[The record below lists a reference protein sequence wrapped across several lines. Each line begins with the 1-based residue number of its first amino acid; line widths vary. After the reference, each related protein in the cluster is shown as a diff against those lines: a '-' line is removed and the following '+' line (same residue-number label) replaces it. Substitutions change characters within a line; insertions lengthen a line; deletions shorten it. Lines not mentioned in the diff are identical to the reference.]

1 MKKNSG
7 TNNKHMTIHFTYDKA
22 KVMQGLRY
30 HFITRPELRLMI
42 IVVNVFALLSATLF
56 YFKIVTALAFFIGSL
71 LWFMLMIS
79 VWFLLPEII
88 YRRTSTFKDH
98 FEMSFEETG
107 FSLGNERGSRN
118 WPWQV
123 LTTFLESPH
132 FFYLYFDS
140 RTFFLVPKSGCRSTD
155 EVFELRQLLKEK
167 IKKK

>member
-1 MKKNSG
+1 
-7 TNNKHMTIHFTYDKA
+7 MTIHFTYEKS

-56 YFKIVTALAFFIGSL
+56 YFKIVTALAFFLGSV

-118 WPWQV
+118 WSWKV
-123 LTTFLESPH
+123 LTAFLESPH

-140 RTFFLVPKSGCRSTD
+140 RTFFLVPKSGFRSSD

-167 IKKK
+167 VKKR

>member
-1 MKKNSG
+1 
-7 TNNKHMTIHFTYDKA
+7 MTIHFSYEKS

-71 LWFMLMIS
+71 LWFRLMIS

-118 WPWQV
+118 WPWNV
-123 LTTFLESPH
+123 LTAFLESPH

-140 RTFFLVPKSGCRSTD
+140 RTFFLVTKSRCRSTD

>member
-1 MKKNSG
+1 
-7 TNNKHMTIHFTYDKA
+7 MTIHFAYEKS

-71 LWFMLMIS
+71 LWFLLMIS

-107 FSLGNERGSRN
+107 FPELAMECINRIFGKPS
-118 WPWQV
+118 
-123 LTTFLESPH
+123 
-132 FFYLYFDS
+132 
-140 RTFFLVPKSGCRSTD
+140 FFLS
-155 EVFELRQLLKEK
+155 VF
-167 IKKK
+167 